1 MVRHLAVVVY
11 TAVAA
16 SAGIGRHDARQP
28 AGLPPGF
35 PHRRSGAGR
44 VWQQEHLFS
53 IALRG
58 GAAEHGNH
66 GLFDSDLSLDHSG
79 ASNQDLSRLQ
89 SVSESISPH
98 GSAWPPA
105 DKDGADR
112 FRRQVVKLMVQAME
126 SFGFPESARKLE
138 LESGV
143 ALHDG
148 PALEALELHK
158 SLLDGDWQSVDEIL
172 GTATWVD
179 NQMRFMAY
187 RQLYLELVHADR
199 RQEAAQC
206 LDANLQPAA
215 RALAGAQRKE
225 VQNLQSLL
233 SSPDTRMP
241 ATGSLSHER
250 KKLAVRNSSAKAT
263 TRCLCLHL
271 PLHYSGLH

>member
-16 SAGIGRHDARQP
+16 SAGIGRHDARRP

-250 KKLAVRNSSAKAT
+250 KKLAVRKSSAKAT